1 MPIIGIIVFALLY
14 LILVYLIALI
24 IRLFAY
30 VRHINIH
37 HFDVMNITIWGSL
50 PIIFL
55 LPFDIILYKLL
66 QLNSGFITIITI
78 ASIIIYLVSIFR
90 ILKATAV
97 LFDANFTKVY
107 LIGASVFGLF
117 FFGFYLFYQYQTSF
131 LSSLSYYF
139 TVLAGW

>member
-1 MPIIGIIVFALLY
+1 
-14 LILVYLIALI
+14 
-24 IRLFAY
+24 
-30 VRHINIH
+30 
-37 HFDVMNITIWGSL
+37 MNITIWGSL

-107 LIGASVFGLF
+107 LIGASVFGLL